1 MWIAHLVRAMLGE
14 TDPAAQLEDVPE
26 GPPPPVV
33 RDRLT
38 ALRQRERR
46 LSGRESLPWAA
57 EPEGPDAP
65 ATRFEHTAWALAH
78 LQPQR
83 ARALLETEA
92 DPRDDEP
99 LVIVERLILRAWLA
113 DVEGRP
119 PAAERRLGK
128 ALALAEEHSLIDA
141 FLRAGPHVVAQLA
154 QLPGQRTAF
163 IDRVLDRAATSLAPS
178 AASILSEPL
187 TERELEIL
195 ACLPSRS
202 TNGELADRFYVSV
215 NTIKTH
221 MVHIYRKLDVPNR
234 SAAIV
239 RAQELGLL
247 R

>member
-1 MWIAHLVRAMLGE
+1 V
-14 TDPAAQLEDVPE
+14 
-26 GPPPPVV
+26 
-33 RDRLT
+33 
-38 ALRQRERR
+38 RQRERR
-46 LSGRESLPWAA
+46 LSGRDSLPWAA
-57 EPEGPDAP
+57 DPEGPDAP
-65 ATRFEHTAWALAH
+65 ATRFEHTASALTH

-83 ARALLETEA
+83 ARSLLGAETE
-92 DPRDDEP
+92 PHDEDAP
-99 LVIVERLILRAWLA
+99 LFAVERLVLRAWLA

-128 ALALAEEHSLIDA
+128 ALALAEEHTLVDV
-141 FLRAGPHVVAQLA
+141 FLRAGPHVVTQLA
-154 QLPGQRTAF
+154 QLPGEHSPF
-163 IDRVLDRAATSLAPS
+163 VERVLDRATTTLAPA
-178 AASILSEPL
+178 AASYLGEPL

-202 TNGELADRFYVSV
+202 TNGELADRFFVSV